1 MLEFKLFKFVALWL
15 EFLLNFVLK
24 FWLKNPL
31 KSPLKFNIIFL
42 SSHLKSSLC
51 ALCTRL
57 RLKIPKPHKSPDSRY
72 FP

>member
-1 MLEFKLFKFVALWL
+1 MLEFKLFEFAALWL
-15 EFLLNFVLK
+15 LFNFALK
-24 FWLKNPL
+24 FWLKIPL
-31 KSPLKFNIIFL
+31 KSLLKLNIIFL
-42 SSHLKSSLC
+42 LPCLKSSLC

>member
-15 EFLLNFVLK
+15 LFKFVLK
-24 FWLKNPL
+24 FWLKIPL
-31 KSPLKFNIIFL
+31 KSPVKLNIIFL
-42 SSHLKSSLC
+42 SLHLKSSLC

>member
-1 MLEFKLFKFVALWL
+1 MLEFKLFEFVALWL
-15 EFLLNFVLK
+15 LFKFALK
-24 FWLKNPL
+24 FWLKIPL
-31 KSPLKFNIIFL
+31 KSPIKLNIIFL
-42 SSHLKSSLC
+42 SSHLKNSLC